1 MLVPLLI
8 DALTPLHPVLKRTD
22 LVECSMNADGCIW
35 IKLQGDGRMHRP
47 HGVPVLPPQKMIEI
61 TELCAGAAGEKFDED
76 RILATGTFDFWIE
89 DMDPGVRKFRF
100 QAVRSPAVYGGPVA
114 MSLRAFVTGDS
125 QKDFRFDRL
134 RDLGRSLEAEIA
146 ENAQTILDMA
156 LDPECD
162 FDDVLAALARERMN
176 LVISGATD
184 SGKTALTRRYISFI
198 DPGERIITIEKGVE
212 LFPTQPNCLML
223 QSELDP
229 SSQRNP
235 TKLLQACLRLNPRR
249 IILGELLGPE
259 AQTFMEA
266 INSGHEGSMTTIHA
280 STARMAFEKL
290 SSLIRQS
297 GARID
302 HSELLEN
309 FRQSI
314 HCVIQVMEDRR
325 SGKRGIAEIW
335 FPTLEENSR
344 PDSTK
349 GERYGA

>member
-8 DALTPLHPVLKRTD
+8 DALMPLHPVLVRPD
-22 LVECSMNADGCIW
+22 LVECSMNADGRIW
-35 IKLQGDGRMHRP
+35 IKLQGEAQMHMP
-47 HGVPVLPPQKMIEI
+47 QGVPVLAAQKMIEI

-89 DMDPGVRKFRF
+89 GMSGGLRKFRF

-114 MSLRAFVTGDS
+114 MSLRAFVTGDA
-125 QKDFRFDRL
+125 QKDLRFERL
-134 RDLGRSLEAEIA
+134 RDLGKSLEEEIA
-146 ENAQTILDMA
+146 ENAQAILGMA
-156 LDPECD
+156 LDRDCD
-162 FDDVLAALARERMN
+162 FDDVLAMLACERMN

-198 DPGERIITIEKGVE
+198 EPSERIITIEKGVE

-223 QSELDP
+223 QSDLDP
-229 SSQRNP
+229 ASQRNP

-266 INSGHEGSMTTIHA
+266 INSGHEGSMSTIHA

-302 HSELLEN
+302 HRELMEN

-325 SGKRGIAEIW
+325 TGKRGIAEIW
-335 FPTLEENSR
+335 FPALENAALA
-344 PDSTK
+344 K
-349 GERYGA
+349 MA